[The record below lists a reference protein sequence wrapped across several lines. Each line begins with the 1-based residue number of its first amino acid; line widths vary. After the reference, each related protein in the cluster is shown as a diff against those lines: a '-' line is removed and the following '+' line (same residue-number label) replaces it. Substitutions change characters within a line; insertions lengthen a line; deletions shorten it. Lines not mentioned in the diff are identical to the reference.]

1 MGVNDEGT
9 PARTLPRSGCGQGP
23 EKPSFLKRES
33 DRLLQ
38 EVRLTSPSLLLK
50 LRCAMVY
57 RRFNDAGAMLPLSA
71 MKKDDPS
78 PRRVLAIS
86 CPTCGAAP
94 GEKCQLTSGQ
104 PRTEPHR
111 DRRLLA
117 KD

>member
-1 MGVNDEGT
+1 MKGVRIFWPSFQRLPEGET
-9 PARTLPRSGCGQGP
+9 TKERWHELCQEATAGKAPERCALAYRRTNYTGATLP
-23 EKPSFLKRES
+23 F
-33 DRLLQ
+33 
-38 EVRLTSPSLLLK
+38 
-50 LRCAMVY
+50 
-57 RRFNDAGAMLPLSA
+57 SA

-78 PRRVLAIS
+78 PRNPLAIS

-94 GEKCQLTSGQ
+94 GEKCQLISGQ

>member
-1 MGVNDEGT
+1 LPEGETAKERWHELCQEATAGKALNGVRW
-9 PARTLPRSGCGQGP
+9 RT
-23 EKPSFLKRES
+23 
-33 DRLLQ
+33 DD
-38 EVRLTSPSLLLK
+38 LTT
-50 LRCAMVY
+50 RV
-57 RRFNDAGAMLPLSA
+57 LPLSA

-78 PRRVLAIS
+78 PRNPLAIS
-86 CPTCGAAP
+86 CPTCGAGP

>member
-1 MGVNDEGT
+1 MGET
-9 PARTLPRSGCGQGP
+9 TKERGQEAAAGKAP
-23 EKPSFLKRES
+23 KRRPFS
-33 DRLLQ
+33 RG
-38 EVRLTSPSLLLK
+38 
-50 LRCAMVY
+50 
-57 RRFNDAGAMLPLSA
+57 N

-78 PRRVLAIS
+78 PRELLASS